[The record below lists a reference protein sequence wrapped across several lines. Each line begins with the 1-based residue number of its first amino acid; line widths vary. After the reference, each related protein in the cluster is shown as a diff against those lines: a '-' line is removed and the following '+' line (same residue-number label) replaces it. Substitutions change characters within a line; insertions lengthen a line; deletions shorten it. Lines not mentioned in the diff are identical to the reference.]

1 MYMSITQLPPFLHLY
16 TAFLVMLLLK
26 KPVGKTGERVRTPCT
41 SFREIRLDL
50 DTPGYFLGMTQMSLE
65 QRMRL
70 CLVLLL
76 KENYFKCISL
86 NNDKWE
92 LGPLLGVKNQFFLK
106 IYCFHLSLLGD
117 NYIPVS
123 MRCWH
128 STGKQSIPALP
139 EFKGRPKANARKS
152 WNKPRLRVVWLLTGC
167 HARENKSQKWLKYK
181 WQARDLAL
189 WSRAWC
195 SCRGPGSG
203 SPNPHGSLQPTIS
216 PVPGFW
222 LLLLTSVNTRRS
234 GGYTW
239 PRADKTLFSYIK

>member
-1 MYMSITQLPPFLHLY
+1 MSITQLPPFLHLY

-92 LGPLLGVKNQFFLK
+92 LGPLLGGKKQFFL

-139 EFKGRPKANARKS
+139 EFKGRPKSKRTQILKQAKTKGCVATDWMPCEREQE
-152 WNKPRLRVVWLLTGC
+152 PEMVEVQVTG
-167 HARENKSQKWLKYK
+167 
-181 WQARDLAL
+181 
-189 WSRAWC
+189 
-195 SCRGPGSG
+195 
-203 SPNPHGSLQPTIS
+203 
-216 PVPGFW
+216 
-222 LLLLTSVNTRRS
+222 
-234 GGYTW
+234 
-239 PRADKTLFSYIK
+239 